1 MAQEIW
7 ASLAEPKICEF
18 LIESLFKDVGN
29 LDMAIA
35 EARRWIFFY
44 YNGY

>member
-1 MAQEIW
+1 MTQEIW

-35 EARRWIFFY
+35 EARRWRFF
-44 YNGY
+44 